1 MKTLII
7 AESTARQTLRQ
18 PVLFLIAGLAA
29 LMIAVSRFFTLFTF
43 GAQEQ
48 LSMMREMGLATI
60 TMAGL
65 LYTIFA
71 ATLAISEDI
80 ERRSALTLLCKPV
93 YRYEFILGKFL
104 GISFTIFCV
113 FTVLT
118 ICLLFSLWLAE
129 TPLHI
134 GDILKGESDRS
145 FWDIPRD
152 FDAYC
157 DQHAP
162 RILKGVVLA
171 YFEILLLNAISLA
184 GATRLPMLVN
194 LALCLLIFVIGN
206 LSEYL
211 YGLVAQS
218 ANIDLERLAA
228 LSWWQLLVDYPMVAA
243 AKVFYVIIP
252 NLDAFNI
259 SGELAYGQIEIPPRY
274 ILLTVSY
281 GLVYTTIALLTALV
295 SFEHRELM

>member
-1 MKTLII
+1 
-7 AESTARQTLRQ
+7 
-18 PVLFLIAGLAA
+18 
-29 LMIAVSRFFTLFTF
+29 
-43 GAQEQ
+43 
-48 LSMMREMGLATI
+48 
-60 TMAGL
+60 
-65 LYTIFA
+65 
-71 ATLAISEDI
+71 
-80 ERRSALTLLCKPV
+80 
-93 YRYEFILGKFL
+93 
-104 GISFTIFCV
+104 
-113 FTVLT
+113 
-118 ICLLFSLWLAE
+118 
-129 TPLHI
+129 
-134 GDILKGESDRS
+134 
-145 FWDIPRD
+145 
-152 FDAYC
+152 
-157 DQHAP
+157 
-162 RILKGVVLA
+162 
-171 YFEILLLNAISLA
+171 LLNAISLA

>member
-7 AESTARQTLRQ
+7 AESTARQTFRQ

-29 LMIAVSRFFTLFTF
+29 VMIIISKFFTLFTF
-43 GAQEQ
+43 GAEEQ
-48 LSMMREMGLATI
+48 LNMMREMGLATI

-65 LYTIFA
+65 LYTVFA
-71 ATLAISEDI
+71 ATLAITDDL
-80 ERRSALTLLCKPV
+80 ERKSALTLLCKPV
-93 YRYEFILGKFL
+93 HRYEFILGKFL

-113 FTVLT
+113 FAVLT
-118 ICLLFSLWLAE
+118 LCLVFSLWLAE

-134 GDILKGESDRS
+134 GEILKGKSESS
-145 FWDIPRD
+145 IWDIPRD

-157 DQHAP
+157 DRYAP

-194 LALCLLIFVIGN
+194 LAVCLLIFVIGN

-211 YGLVAQS
+211 FGLVAQG
-218 ANIDLERLAA
+218 AGLDLELLAA
-228 LSWWQLLVDYPMVAA
+228 YSWCDLLVEYPAVAVA
-243 AKVFYVIIP
+243 NVFYIVIP
-252 NLDAFNI
+252 NLECLNI
-259 SGELAYGQIEIPPRY
+259 SSALVYGPVEVPPKY
-274 ILLTVSY
+274 ILLAIAYAV
-281 GLVYTTIALLTALV
+281 VYTTIALLTALV